1 MKRFTIVNMIFSS
14 VLFLA
19 SCNSADTDVSV
30 DSGRIY
36 KASIAEG
43 TRTALEQDGD
53 IYHVNW
59 VEGDLVAITD
69 GVNTVYYKALAGGS
83 TSTELRRS
91 GGTDPV
97 GEAVAFYPSNI
108 SAYNLPA
115 NQSYVADNIK
125 NSPMMGTI
133 DGDHISFKNL
143 CGIVRLDVSA
153 LSDVKVRNIKLSAD
167 QGLSGTYTVKDN
179 AAVVGGKGGVTL
191 NCGSVAV
198 GTGITHFFIA
208 LPANSYTGF
217 SIEVNTA
224 DGSSFNFTAKTGAK
238 LTVERSMVTIL
249 PILIKKLPDPV
260 PAADLLDVV
269 FAQDGSA
276 KDVSANHMPATLVDG
291 PGTVTWFNKD
301 YNLWTGHFNH
311 NGEDI
316 TSGYYKFS
324 YAQGD
329 ATDMALKNGF
339 SMECLFCIDK
349 KSDGTLEWKM
359 FSAMDSGGLGFLIS
373 KTANGCALTFL
384 PNISTGSSSNYI
396 WCSSSI
402 NPEPGRYYHAV
413 GVYDKASATTSIYVD
428 GELKG
433 TKPSPGTYH
442 RQSSVNSY
450 WFAVGGDAASGKAN
464 SGWKGDVAIARVYSK
479 SLTADDVAALYSE
492 VKDKQTSREFF
503 CIDNISLLGDCVL
516 AAGNKYCIKGDGF
529 RSGDRIRFESIAD
542 SGISYECETT
552 IENGM
557 AKALIPSGFTSG
569 KYRIVALRG
578 SAEYQLGKATITVGS
593 TPTRIS
599 DIKVV
604 AHRGLHT
611 TATENSI
618 AALKA
623 AQNIDV
629 YGSEFDIWITADGVC
644 VVNHNSTF
652 SGDSHVIK
660 SSRYSDLSAVRL
672 ANGEKVPTLDAY
684 LEQGLKKP
692 SVKMICEIKDHGS
705 ADRNNACFDEAWRLV
720 QEKKMED
727 QMAWIT
733 FSWDLCCYIHSKVP
747 DAHVQYLCQTE
758 SALRTPQQVKDA
770 GLSGI
775 DYIMGTY
782 NSHIDYI
789 KTCASLGL
797 VTNVWTVD
805 SEADMVKYMYL
816 GCNYITTNKPV
827 ELQAL
832 IRNPFIEE

>member
-1 MKRFTIVNMIFSS
+1 MKRTAIFNLVLLS
-14 VLFLA
+14 VMLLA
-19 SCNSADTDVSV
+19 SCNSAETEITVNQN
-30 DSGRIY
+30 RIY
-36 KASIAEG
+36 KATISEK
-43 TRTALEQDGD
+43 TRTALSKEGNV
-53 IYHVNW
+53 YHVNW
-59 VEGDLVAITD
+59 EEGDLVAVTD
-69 GVNTVYYKALAGGS
+69 GSNSAYYKALSGGS
-83 TSTELRRS
+83 ASTELKRS
-91 GGTDPV
+91 SGTDPA
-97 GEAVAFYPSNI
+97 GAAVAFYPASI
-108 SAYNLPA
+108 SSYTLPA
-115 NQSYVADNIK
+115 SQNYVAGNIR

-133 DGDHISFKNL
+133 DGDHITFRNL
-143 CGIVRLDVSA
+143 CGIVRLDITA
-153 LSDVKVRNIKLSAD
+153 MPDIKVRNIKITAD
-167 QGLSGTYTVKDN
+167 QGMSGKYTVKDN
-179 AAVVGGKGGVTL
+179 AAVVEGTGGVTL

-198 GTGITHFFIA
+198 GTEVTHFFIA
-208 LPANSYTGF
+208 LPANNYTGF
-217 SIEVNTA
+217 TIEINTT
-224 DGSSFNFTAKTGAK
+224 DGNSRTYAARAKVTI
-238 LTVERSMVTIL
+238 ERSVVTTM
-249 PILIKKLPDPV
+249 PVEIKEKPAEAPV
-260 PAADLLDVV
+260 ADLLDVV

-276 KDVSANHMPATLVDG
+276 KDVSANNMPVTLVDS
-291 PGTVTWFNKD
+291 PATVTWFNKD
-301 YNLWTGHFNH
+301 YNLWTSHFNH
-311 NGEDI
+311 TGADI
-316 TSGYYKFS
+316 TSGYYKCS
-324 YAQGD
+324 YAKDD
-329 ATDMALKNGF
+329 ATDKALKNGF

-359 FSAMDSGGLGFLIS
+359 FSAMDTGGLGFLIS

-396 WCSSSI
+396 WCSSNI

-433 TKPSPGTYH
+433 TKSSPGTYH
-442 RQSSVNSY
+442 RQLNANAY
-450 WFAVGGDAASGKAN
+450 WFAVGGDAANGKAN

-479 SLTADDVAALYSE
+479 SLTADDVAALYSQ
-492 VKDKQTSREFF
+492 VKGRQTGREFF

-516 AAGNKYCIKGDGF
+516 APGNKYCIKGDGF
-529 RSGDRIRFESIAD
+529 QSGDRVRFESIAN
-542 SGISYECETT
+542 SAISYECETT
-552 IENGM
+552 VVNGM

-578 SAEYQLGKATITVGS
+578 SAEYLLGKADITIGS
-593 TPTRIS
+593 TPTKIS

-623 AQNIDV
+623 AQDIDV

-644 VVNHNSTF
+644 VVNHNNTF

-660 SSRYSDLSAVRL
+660 SSKYSDLSAVRL
-672 ANGEKVPTLDAY
+672 ANGEKVPALDAY

-692 SVKMICEIKDHGS
+692 SVKMICEIKDHGT

-720 QEKKMED
+720 REKKMED

-733 FSWDLCCYIHSKVP
+733 FNWDLCCYIHSKVP

-789 KTCASLGL
+789 STCASLGL
-797 VTNVWTVD
+797 ARNVWTVD
-805 SEADMVKYMYL
+805 SEVDMIKYMYL
-816 GCNYITTNKPV
+816 GCNYITTNCPV

-832 IRNPFIEE
+832 IANPFIEE